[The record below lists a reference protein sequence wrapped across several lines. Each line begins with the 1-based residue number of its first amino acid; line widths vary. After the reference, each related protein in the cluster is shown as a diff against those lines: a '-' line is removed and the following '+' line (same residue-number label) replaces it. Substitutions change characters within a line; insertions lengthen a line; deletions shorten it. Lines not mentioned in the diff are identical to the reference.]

1 MEDFRVGE
9 IFDTDPTSLSTE
21 EIIKFAK
28 LYDPQSFHLDPDKAI
43 SSPYNG
49 LIASGLQTIA
59 VAFGQ
64 FIRLGY
70 ITESS
75 LGGPGIDKVDW
86 LLPVRPE
93 DTLTTT
99 VEVLEV
105 RESKTKQDR
114 GIIRLKFLMSAN
126 GSPAVEF
133 ISTTFLLRRHNL
145 GVK

>member
-28 LYDPQSFHLDPDKAI
+28 LYDPQSFHLDPVEAI
-43 SSPYNG
+43 SSPYKG

-70 ITESS
+70 LTE
-75 LGGPGIDKVDW
+75 
-86 LLPVRPE
+86 
-93 DTLTTT
+93 
-99 VEVLEV
+99 
-105 RESKTKQDR
+105 
-114 GIIRLKFLMSAN
+114 
-126 GSPAVEF
+126 
-133 ISTTFLLRRHNL
+133 
-145 GVK
+145 